1 MKFILLIFVLI
12 INSFADL
19 SVIYD
24 GENDYFNPNCV
35 YRILSLSS
43 NKYFNCKNKKPI
55 LSFPQLQFQIIN
67 KYNNYYIQTKR
78 SKSYLGIND
87 NNIIIFYNNII
98 DINYLKISWKLIKVS
113 DKKFIIKNL
122 YNNKFIEDNNNF
134 LQCVHIPDFSLN
146 NKTKFLEANINFIFD
161 ILKLYELGFL
171 KKDHINIVN
180 KEPIDIIIKYIDLYD
195 QKLNRIGISQ
205 IKKDFDNEE
214 LRYSVRSILKNIPWI
229 RRIYILMPNEKVRF
243 FKSIDEIKEKI
254 VYIKD
259 KDLLGF
265 DSANNPAFLFNLY
278 KMEKFGAS
286 KNFIYMDDD
295 YFIGKKLKKSDFF
308 YYDENKKTVIPYI
321 ISNIFSE
328 MNKTFILG
336 KFNELF
342 KMKDLFQPHSGKAFW
357 LQTYSGEKYFIDHYN
372 NISLIYTEFTHN
384 AIPENT
390 NELKEIYE
398 EAKNYEYFNE
408 TINSRERYIL
418 TLTHQH
424 FVNLYHLN
432 IKKKKVH
439 FIKWKYI
446 SIENINR
453 KELNSPLFVINTGGS
468 HIPLI
473 RHYKKQ
479 KKVLDQIF
487 RFKIKYEIVDC
498 KKIIIN
504 NIIKKTYFNI
514 FKIFTIMFFSK
525 AIFSKQYLNV

>member
-1 MKFILLIFVLI
+1 MIFILLIFVLI
-12 INSFADL
+12 INDFVYLNIS
-19 SVIYD
+19 YD
-24 GENDYFNPNCV
+24 NENNCFNPNGI
-35 YRILSLSS
+35 YRIFSLSS
-43 NKYFNCKNKKPI
+43 NRYFNCKNKKPL
-55 LSFPQLQFQIIN
+55 LSFQQLQFQIIN
-67 KYNNYYIQTKR
+67 KYNNYYIRTKR
-78 SKSYLGIND
+78 SKSFLGIND
-87 NNIIIFYNNII
+87 NNIIIFYNNIT

-113 DKKFIIKNL
+113 DKKYIIKNL
-122 YNNKFIEDNNNF
+122 HNNKFIEENNNF
-134 LQCVHIPDFSLN
+134 LQCVNIPDFSQN
-146 NKTKFLEANINFIFD
+146 NETKFLKANINFIFD
-161 ILKLYELGFL
+161 ILKLFEIDFL
-171 KKDHINIVN
+171 KKNHIDIVI

-336 KFNELF
+336 RFNELF
-342 KMKDLFQPHSGKAFW
+342 KMKDLFQPHSSKAFW

-384 AIPENT
+384 AISENI

-424 FVNLYHLN
+424 FVNLYQLN

-439 FIKWKYI
+439 SIRWKYI
-446 SIENINR
+446 SIEKINK
-453 KELNSPLFVINTGGS
+453 KELNSPLFVINTGGN
-468 HIPLI
+468 HLPLI
-473 RHYKKQ
+473 RQKKKQ
-479 KKVLDQIF
+479 TKVLEQIF
-487 RFKIKYEIVDC
+487 RFKIKYEIIDN
-498 KKIIIN
+498 KKLIIN
-504 NIIKKTYFNI
+504 NKIKTYSNI
-514 FKIFTIMFFSK
+514 FKIFVIMFFRKLYS
-525 AIFSKQYLNV
+525 AINI